1 MQTTAATPSEFVG
14 LSEAARL
21 LQINPI
27 TARKLLLSGRLTGR
41 FVPGARP
48 RITRASVE
56 ALIRQSTY
64 GETAAN

>member
-27 TARKLLLSGRLTGR
+27 TARKLLLNGTLTGR

-56 ALIRQSTY
+56 ALVRSSTY
-64 GETAAN
+64 GNPTSN